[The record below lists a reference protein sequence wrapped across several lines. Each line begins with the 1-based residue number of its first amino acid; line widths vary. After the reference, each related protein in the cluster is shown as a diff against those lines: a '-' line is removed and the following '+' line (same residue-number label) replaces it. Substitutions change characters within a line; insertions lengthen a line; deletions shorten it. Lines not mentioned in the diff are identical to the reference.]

1 MKYNVF
7 FLIFFIGISI
17 SLLAQNSSNE
27 LTVEKIMQ
35 DPDTWIGSLPDNI
48 TWSDDSKTVYFNWK
62 QGKDLYKIDV
72 KDLNPQKISIKDQKS
87 VPQRN
92 NFYSKDGKRKVYV
105 KSGDIFVY
113 NIAKNETQQIT
124 YNIGNIRSAAFTSD
138 EKEIVFEQD
147 NNLFLWSFDD
157 GSIKKLTNIQEKKDK
172 SWDQNKTEE
181 DQWYEDQQKELFE
194 YFSKP
199 RNRNSRWNWRGNY
212 FSGSKL
218 TPFYITGTYMM
229 GLQLDPTKRFVTLQ
243 MMQSQGEE
251 KQTQIM
257 NYVTKSGYAEPENAR
272 AKVGAPE
279 DYFELYIIDLQKDTS
294 FVVKTDQIP
303 GINEWPEYCKEY
315 GVEKTGNRQVS
326 IYGPKWS
333 DNGKYAVVEARSL
346 DNKDRWIML
355 LDPETG
361 KLKLLDRQ
369 HDEAWIAGPGIG
381 GWFNININWLP
392 DNKTIWF
399 QSEESGY
406 SHLYKM
412 NVESKQKTALT
423 SGNFEIYDASISK
436 DSKYFYFTSN
446 EEHPGIRHFYK
457 MSVNGGERIKITQ
470 LKGNNEVNISPDE
483 KWLAIRYS
491 YSNKP
496 WELYVQQNKPG
507 AEPKKMTASLTDE
520 FKSYNWREPKLISY
534 KAEDG
539 TDIYAR
545 LYRPEKEVKN
555 GAAVI
560 FVHGAGYLQNAHN
573 WWSTYFRE
581 YMFHNLLAD
590 KGYTVLDIDYRGS
603 AGYGRDFRT
612 GIYRYMGDKDLSDH
626 VDGAN
631 WLIENE
637 GVDKE
642 RIGIYGGSYGG
653 FITLMALF
661 TKPDVFAAGA
671 ALRAVTDWAHYNH
684 YYTSN
689 ILNTPLTDSIAFR
702 RSSPIYFAEGLN
714 KPLLMC
720 HGMVDD
726 NVQFQDIIRLTQRL
740 IELGKED
747 WELAVYPL
755 EPHSFTEPSSWTD
768 EYKRI
773 LKLFEENLKKK

>member
-1 MKYNVF
+1 MKNK
-7 FLIFFIGISI
+7 IFFT
-17 SLLAQNSSNE
+17 SLLVIFSIIGVAQSIE
-27 LTVEKIMQ
+27 LSIDRIMQ
-35 DPDTWIGSLPDNI
+35 DPDNWIGNLPDAI

-62 QGKDLYKIDV
+62 QGNDLYKIDV
-72 KDLNPQKISIKDQKS
+72 KDLNPEKISTKDQKS

-92 NFYSKDGKRKVYV
+92 NSYSTDGKRKIYI
-105 KSGDIFVY
+105 KSGDIYIY
-113 NIAKNETQQIT
+113 NIQKDETQQIT
-124 YNIGNIRSAAFTSD
+124 YNLGNIRSAVFSSD
-138 EKEIVFEQD
+138 EKEIIFEQD
-147 NNLFLWSFDD
+147 DNLFLWSFDD
-157 GSIKKLTNIQEKKDK
+157 GSIKKLTNIQENNDK
-172 SWDQNKTEE
+172 SWNKSSTEE
-181 DQWYEDQQKELFE
+181 DQWYEDQQKELFQ
-194 YFSKP
+194 YFSKKRS
-199 RNRNSRWNWRGNY
+199 RNGYRNWRGNY

-218 TPFYITGTYMM
+218 KPFYKTGTYIM
-229 GLQLDPTKRFVTLQ
+229 GLQLDPTKRYVTLQ

-257 NYVTKSGYAEPENAR
+257 HYVTESGYATPENSR

-279 DYFELYIIDLQKDTS
+279 DYFDLYLIDLKKDTTYKLNS
-294 FVVKTDQIP
+294 HQIP
-303 GINEWPEYCKEY
+303 GIKEWPEYFKEY
-315 GVEKTGNRQVS
+315 GIEKNENRQVS
-326 IYGPKWS
+326 FYGPQWS
-333 DNGKYAVVEARSL
+333 NDGKYAVVEVRSL

-361 KLKLLDRQ
+361 NLELLDRQ

-381 GWFNININWLP
+381 GWFNLNINWMP

-406 SHLYKM
+406 SHLYM
-412 NVESKQKTALT
+412 LNVETKQKTALT
-423 SGNFEIYDASISK
+423 SGNFEIYDASISR
-436 DSKYFYFTSN
+436 DNKYFYFTSN
-446 EEHPGIRHFYK
+446 EEHPGLHHFYK
-457 MSVNGGERIKITQ
+457 MSVNGGKRIKITQ
-470 LKGNNEVNISPDE
+470 MEGNNEVTLSPDE

-491 YSNKP
+491 YTNKP
-496 WELYVQQNKPG
+496 WELYIQENKPG
-507 AEPKKMTASLTDE
+507 AQAIKMTSSLTEE
-520 FKSYNWREPKLISY
+520 FKSYDWRDPVVMSF
-534 KAEDG
+534 KAKDG
-539 TDIYAR
+539 TDVYAR
-545 LYRPEKEVKN
+545 LYRPENDVKN

-560 FVHGAGYLQNAHN
+560 FVHGAGYLQNAHK
-573 WWSTYFRE
+573 WWSSYFRE

-603 AGYGRDFRT
+603 AGYGSDFRT
-612 GIYRYMGDKDLSDH
+612 GIYRHMGGKDLSDI
-626 VDGAN
+626 VDGTK
-631 WLIENE
+631 WVIENE
-637 GVDKE
+637 GIDND

-661 TKPDVFAAGA
+661 TEPEVFAAGA
-671 ALRAVTDWAHYNH
+671 ALRSVTDWSHYNH

-689 ILNTPLTDSIAFR
+689 ILNTPITDSIAYR
-702 RSSPIYFAEGLN
+702 KSSPIYYAEGLN

-747 WELAVYPL
+747 WELAVYPV